1 MRVWRC
7 QGYRM
12 AVLTSAGR
20 ESYSIRDRD
29 ALRVD
34 LQLQRLTA
42 IAVQRLKLRQLGSR
56 SNHGKPQ
63 RQSASEDLPE
73 TWHVS
78 PDERDYISH
87 ASVLRGTRR
96 ECGYDRMHTADTC
109 SDSQASAVWQG
120 VEGCGVAAVLAF
132 QAAKPGDLLG
142 FFQGGTQGQS
152 SSYHHPNVKDPVL
165 VVHRSS
171 ESTYLV

>member
-1 MRVWRC
+1 
-7 QGYRM
+7 M

-120 VEGCGVAAVLAF
+120 VEGWALLLCSPFKQRNPVTCLAF
-132 QAAKPGDLLG
+132 FRVGHKASHHRII
-142 FFQGGTQGQS
+142 TQ
-152 SSYHHPNVKDPVL
+152 
-165 VVHRSS
+165 
-171 ESTYLV
+171 T